1 MQWRSNPDLP
11 AAHDLGWS
19 KGTLSGRL
27 AQARN
32 LLRRRLTR
40 RGLRF
45 SAGAV
50 GCLLERTGTGAPLP
64 ATLATQLGVP
74 SGGDVTVHYADRR
87 SAKRSL
93 VEEVHLELLGRH
105 GTFRAVVEPDRDIP
119 LIGAIVLE
127 DLDLLVDCTKQIL
140 MPRDPTGIV
149 AEIE

>member
-1 MQWRSNPDLP
+1 MNWRGNGSMGGFAVEMTLTNN
-11 AAHDLGWS
+11 HDLH
-19 KGTLSGRL
+19 L
-27 AQARN
+27 AQAGA
-32 LLRRRLTR
+32 LAPEQVRRLITK
-40 RGLRF
+40 GTVD
-45 SAGAV
+45 SGAHYLV
-50 GCLLERTGTGAPLP
+50 LP